1 MDQHLLKMEARLT
14 AAGGQLAKTGN
25 EELYLRSSGVLAQA
39 GMDECALYGDTVAY
53 LNSSKNQDLQRQA
66 IETAKKVTDSA
77 RQVSET
83 LFEAGLVLGRI
94 DAPAVVYPEVVRY
107 PNEIKT
113 GKNKRVRVLVTNAG
127 DGPAHDVVIK
137 MYTGGALALSGE
149 NEVSLGTLQ
158 AGEVRELNWK
168 ITGQLREQLADDG
181 TIISI
186 MVESSNALSGFDM
199 KHLTVLR

>member
-1 MDQHLLKMEARLT
+1 
-14 AAGGQLAKTGN
+14 
-25 EELYLRSSGVLAQA
+25 
-39 GMDECALYGDTVAY
+39 
-53 LNSSKNQDLQRQA
+53 
-66 IETAKKVTDSA
+66 
-77 RQVSET
+77 
-83 LFEAGLVLGRI
+83 
-94 DAPAVVYPEVVRY
+94 
-107 PNEIKT
+107 NEIKT